1 MEIYIIKILL
11 LDEVKIL
18 ICYHYFTHF
27 FKIYDL
33 YK

>member
-1 MEIYIIKILL
+1 MEIYITKILL
-11 LDEVKIL
+11 LDELKIL

-27 FKIYDL
+27 SKIHDL